1 MIKHLSL
8 RLAWHNEGWNGNICK
23 DPRSNVYCIGQHS
36 YPGDFIAGSRD
47 LDWEIQKNVAGCNC
61 SKLDKIPACARSINA
76 FGSEKIK
83 IKENPP
89 HFFYDNSEG
98 VEFDLPPST
107 ACIWPYEQMYSDDVK
122 LPEGS
127 KQEYDYKKRLSNA
140 KTFFKELTNDKTLIF
155 YYANK
160 SNPFS
165 EDDNQVYVLVGVSR
179 LKNTGNIY
187 YYNNVSEINKQ
198 KYADGF
204 VWQMPVTSHYPN
216 EGFRIPYQKY
226 LDNEE
231 VLGKI
236 LYIPEHSNN
245 FKYAAK
251 HISDDDALIYIERLI
266 QIVDELIVIKDD
278 TENWQVRKEWLQ
290 TLLSELWKNRG
301 AYPGMAPIMNHLGF
315 SELVQFNF
323 NQTLKG
329 NEKKSVEAIF
339 KFLNDKT
346 RKEIEACKIDFSTLE
361 NYRKIWHIKNRPV
374 ARELIEKVLCRIAI
388 QKVQVEN
395 ILKEN
400 RSENGILKSL
410 QEILNNPY
418 LLTEQYVGNDFGDEI
433 SFTKIDHAVIS
444 SPQLGLDNLYPK
456 EDWRRLRAL
465 LVDEL
470 KFETVHSFVNQ
481 ETLLSNINNRLKHY
495 PEWKKEIFNEE
506 FINYDKAEFEKAI
519 EFRIKDEKEFLYL
532 KEVREDER
540 TIEEQVRELIGRP
553 EIPLTKPFKEN
564 QWRNELYKSDHD
576 LAKKAPKE
584 YDDAISNQIEIC
596 THIFNKPISVI
607 AGSAGTGK
615 TTIIKAIINAIRFTS
630 ANTEAFCLLAPTGKA
645 ADRIRDKTGE
655 TATTIHG
662 FLTRTGWMNPN
673 FTLKR
678 NGGKKENDYST
689 IIIDE
694 SSMIDLQ
701 LMAALFRAVNWNYV
715 NRLILVGDPNQ
726 LPPIG
731 KGKVFSDI
739 IDFIRN
745 VNDEAYGKLKNNVRQ
760 LENKATGKG
769 TGIIDLASL
778 YIKENIKYEETRGT
792 KVEVEDLLK
801 EIQESGEDVKK
812 DLRIITWK
820 DTEELEEKLIAAIKK
835 DMEEDGSKDPM
846 KYQVISPYRGELFG
860 TENLNIILQ
869 KELNGYNIDRKGN
882 LSGITVF
889 DKVIQYINRSGKK
902 AYYSYNMS
910 TRQKERIEV
919 FNGEMG
925 RVRIHNFDLEE
936 YKKYK
941 NYRIKRFQTVFERKT
956 DNFIDFNSDKEVE
969 NNLEL
974 GYAISVHKAQ
984 GSEFERTYFVL
995 PKKKQALLSTE
1006 LLYTGITRAQKHL
1019 TVLVEDDFRTFI
1031 SMRRP
1036 EKSRLAL
1043 INSSVF
1049 AFNPLQ
1055 EELLTMRNW
1064 YEEGKIH
1071 STLSEFMVRSKSEVI
1086 IANMLVDEENGLGS
1100 TNVEY
1105 EKPLLALDGT
1115 FYLPDF
1121 TIKWR
1126 GKTYYWEHL
1135 GMLDNLKYKK
1145 RWEEKKQW
1153 YDKHFPG
1160 QLLLTEEGTNLS
1172 IDARQIIKNLKVG
1185 T

>member
-23 DPRSNVYCIGQHS
+23 NPKANVYCIGQHS
-36 YPGDFIAGSRD
+36 YPGDVIAGSRD
-47 LDWEIQKNVAGCNC
+47 LEWESEEGVAGCNC
-61 SKLDKIPACARSINA
+61 SKLGKIPACAYSINA
-76 FGSEKIK
+76 FGGEQIK
-83 IKENPP
+83 ANANPP
-89 HFFYDNSEG
+89 DFFYDDSEG
-98 VEFDLPPST
+98 IEFDLPPST
-107 ACIWPYEQMYSDDVK
+107 ACIWPYEQMYGDDVK

-127 KQEYDYKKRLSNA
+127 KQVYDYRKRLDNA
-140 KTFFKELTNDKTLIF
+140 KGFFKELTNDKTLIF

-160 SNPFS
+160 SNPIS

-179 LKNTGNIY
+179 LKTTGDIL
-187 YYNNVSEINKQ
+187 YYNNVSEVNRQ

-216 EGFRIPYQKY
+216 EGFRIPYHKY
-226 LDNEE
+226 LENEE
-231 VLGKI
+231 ILNKI
-236 LYIPEHSNN
+236 LYVPEHSNN
-245 FKYAAK
+245 FKFAAK

-266 QIVDELIVIKDD
+266 QIVDELILVKDD
-278 TENWQVRKEWLQ
+278 TENWQLRKEWLQ
-290 TLLSELWKNRG
+290 SLLSELWENRG
-301 AYPGMAPIMNHLGF
+301 AYPGMAPIMDFLGF
-315 SELVQFNF
+315 SELVQYNF
-323 NQTLKG
+323 NQTKKG
-329 NEKKSVEAIF
+329 NEKKSVESIF

-346 RKEIEACKIDFSTLE
+346 QKEIADCKVDFTTLD
-361 NYRKIWHIKNRPV
+361 NYRKIWHIKNRQV
-374 ARELIEKVLCRIAI
+374 ARDLIEKVLCRIAI
-388 QKVQVEN
+388 QKIQVEN

-400 RSENGILKSL
+400 RSENGILYSL
-410 QEILNNPY
+410 SDILSNPY
-418 LLTEQYVGNDFGDEI
+418 SLTEQYVGDDLGDEI
-433 SFTKIDHAVIS
+433 SFTKIDHAIIP

-470 KFETVHSFVNQ
+470 KYETVHSFINRD
-481 ETLLSNINNRLKHY
+481 TLIANINNKLKHY
-495 PEWKKEIFNEE
+495 PDWKKEVFNEG
-506 FINYDKAEFEKAI
+506 FIEYDKAEFEKAI

-532 KEVREDER
+532 REVREDER
-540 TIEEQVRELIGRP
+540 TIEEQVRELISRA
-553 EIPLTKPFKEN
+553 EISLTKPFKES
-564 QWRNELYKSDHD
+564 QWRNELYKSDND

-584 YDDAISNQIEIC
+584 YDEAIKGQTEIC
-596 THIFNKPISVI
+596 ANIFNKPISII

-630 ANTEAFCLLAPTGKA
+630 GNAEAFCLLAPTGKA
-645 ADRIRDKTGE
+645 ADRIREKTGE

-673 FTLKR
+673 FTFKR
-678 NGGKKENDYST
+678 SGGKKETDYST

-701 LMAALFRAVNWNYV
+701 LMAALFRAINWNYV

-739 IDFIRN
+739 IEFVKETN
-745 VNDEAYGKLKNNVRQ
+745 EEAYGKLKNNVRQ

-778 YIKENIKYEETRGT
+778 YIKENIKYEDTQGA
-792 KVEVEDLLK
+792 KVEVENLLK
-801 EIQESGEDVKK
+801 EIQESDEDVKT
-812 DLRIITWK
+812 DLRIVTWK
-820 DTEELEEKLIAAIKK
+820 DTDELEEKLVAAIKK
-835 DMEEDGSKDPM
+835 DMEADGSNDPM

-860 TENLNIILQ
+860 TENLNTVLQ
-869 KELNGYNIDRKGN
+869 KALNGFNIDRKGN
-882 LSGITVF
+882 IAGITVF
-889 DKVIQYINRSGKK
+889 DKVIQYINRSGRK
-902 AYYSYNMS
+902 AYYSYNMK
-910 TRQKERIEV
+910 TRQRDRVEV

-925 RVRIHNFDLEE
+925 RVRIHSFDKDKYSWNNF
-936 YKKYK
+936 
-941 NYRIKRFQTVFERKT
+941 RIRQFQVAFERKSE
-956 DNFIDFNSDKEVE
+956 NFIDFKSDSEVE
-969 NNLEL
+969 SNLEL

-995 PKKKQALLSTE
+995 PKNKQALLSTE

-1019 TVLVEDDFRTFI
+1019 TVFVEDDFRTFI

-1036 EKSRLAL
+1036 EKSRLSL

-1049 AFNPLQ
+1049 EFNPLH
-1055 EELLTMRNW
+1055 EELLIMRSW

-1086 IANMLVDEENGLGS
+1086 IANMLFDNGFED
-1100 TNVEY
+1100 VEY
-1105 EKPLLALDGT
+1105 EQPLIAPKDGT

-1121 TIKWR
+1121 TVKWR
-1126 GKTYYWEHL
+1126 GKTFYWEHL
-1135 GMLDNLKYKK
+1135 GMLDIPKYKK
-1145 RWEEKKQW
+1145 HWDEKQAW
-1153 YDKHFPG
+1153 YDKHFKG
-1160 QLLLTEEGTNLS
+1160 QLITTVESKTLS
-1172 IDARQIIKNLKVG
+1172 IDTKALIDKLKRNEL
-1185 T
+1185 